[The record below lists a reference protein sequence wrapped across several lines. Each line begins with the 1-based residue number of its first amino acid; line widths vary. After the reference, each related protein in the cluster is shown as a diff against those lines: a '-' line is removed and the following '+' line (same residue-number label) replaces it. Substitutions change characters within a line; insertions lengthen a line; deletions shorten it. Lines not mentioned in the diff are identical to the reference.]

1 MEQEHKKPKFIKMKI
16 AGGALSVIPPGITEL
31 MTIEVR
37 DEFAFFHFQDC
48 KITKAFAERQNQ
60 DKVESKYNERL
71 KKTACKYPGMSQDQ
85 ILKHISE
92 RIQELRKK

>member
-1 MEQEHKKPKFIKMKI
+1 MEQKIQKPKFIKMKI

-31 MTIEVR
+31 MTIEII
-37 DEFAFFHFQDC
+37 DEFAIFHFQDC

-60 DKVESKYNERL
+60 DGVESKYNERL
-71 KKTACKYPGMSQDQ
+71 KKTTCKYPGMDQDQ
-85 ILKHISE
+85 VLKHISE